1 MSGNGLLPAVIEKT
15 WDKASSDNK
24 INRTLCE
31 FMTERI
37 ESSGTDSPDF
47 YILQVYF

>member
-1 MSGNGLLPAVIEKT
+1 MSGNGPLPGVIEKT
-15 WDKASSDNK
+15 WDKASSDK
-24 INRTLCE
+24 MNRTLCE

-37 ESSGTDSPDF
+37 ESSGTDLPDF